1 MMFRPERRN
10 SLTYHIYCDLVC
22 RMRAGAK
29 RKEAVRQCAEHYG
42 IVRRIVI
49 DVYRR
54 FIRKSLASGYLVKDL
69 R

>member
-1 MMFRPERRN
+1 MFRPERRN
-10 SLTYHIYCDLVC
+10 SLTYRIYCDLVC
-22 RMRAGAK
+22 RMRAGFNKITAIY
-29 RKEAVRQCAEHYG
+29 QCAEHYG
-42 IVRRIVI
+42 ITRRIVH